1 MEFKQYDHVWF
12 DGQIIEW
19 EEAKVP
25 VMTHAIHYGTSV
37 IEGVRAY
44 ASKNNLYVFRL
55 ADHMKRL
62 HKSASV
68 YSIAM
73 KHSVNELVDATVQ
86 IIKKNEIKSSCYIRP
101 ITFVGFHGIDLN
113 VTEKSPSHT
122 AILLSVFEQ
131 YLNSKGVRACIS
143 SWRRIND
150 LSTPP
155 LAKAGGNYLN
165 SVLATQECKRNG
177 YDEAIML
184 DRDGMVS
191 EAPGEN
197 VFIVRD
203 GKIFTPPVSSSV
215 LEGITRDTAMKIAK
229 DLGYELVERAI
240 PRTELYISD
249 EIFLTGTAAEV
260 TPVVSLDGHQIGD
273 GKEGIITKSIRE
285 TYSKVV
291 RAEVKA
297 YMDWLT
303 PAW

>member
-1 MEFKQYDHVWF
+1 MEFKEFNNVWF
-12 DGQIIEW
+12 DGKIIEW
-19 EEAKVP
+19 KDARVP

-37 IEGVRAY
+37 IEGIRAY
-44 ASKNNLYVFRL
+44 AAKDNLYIFRL

-62 HKSASV
+62 HKSAAV

-73 KHSVNELVDATVQ
+73 KHSIGELVDATVN
-86 IIKKNEIKSSCYIRP
+86 IIRENKIKTSCYIRP
-101 ITFVGFHGIDLN
+101 LAFVGFHGIDLN
-113 VTEKSPSHT
+113 INEKSPSHA
-122 AILLSVFEQ
+122 AILVFMFEQ
-131 YLNSKGVRACIS
+131 YLNTKGISVCVS
-143 SWRRIND
+143 SWRRISD

-184 DRDGMVS
+184 DRDGNVS

-203 GKIFTPPVSSSV
+203 RNVITPPVASSV
-215 LEGITRDTAMKIAK
+215 LEGITRDTAMKVAG
-229 DLGYELVERAI
+229 DMGYELIERTI

-260 TPVVSLDGHQIGD
+260 TPVIRVDGHPIGD
-273 GKEGIITKSIRE
+273 GKEGTVTRSIRE
-285 TYSKVV
+285 TYYKIV
-291 RAEVKA
+291 RADVKA

-303 PAW
+303 PVW

>member
-1 MEFKQYDHVWF
+1 MEFREFNYVWF
-12 DGQIIEW
+12 DGQTIEW
-19 EEAKVP
+19 KDAKVP

-37 IEGVRAY
+37 IEGIRAY
-44 ASKNNLYVFRL
+44 AAKNNLYIFRL

-62 HKSASV
+62 HRSASV

-73 KHSVNELVDATVQ
+73 KYSIDELVDATVQ
-86 IIKKNEIKSSCYIRP
+86 IVKKNQIKNSCYIRP
-101 ITFVGFHGIDLN
+101 LAFVGFHGIDLN
-113 VTEKSPSHT
+113 VNEKSPSHT
-122 AILLSVFEQ
+122 AILVFTFEQ
-131 YLNSKGVRACIS
+131 YLNSKGIRACIS

-150 LSTPP
+150 MSTPP
-155 LAKAGGNYLN
+155 LAKAGGNYIN

-184 DRDGMVS
+184 DKDGMVS

-215 LEGITRDTAMKIAK
+215 LEGITRDSAMKIAK
-229 DLGYELVERAI
+229 DMGYELFERPI

-260 TPVVSLDGHQIGD
+260 TPVVSVDDHKIGD
-273 GKEGIITKSIRE
+273 GKEGVVTRSIRE
-285 TYSKVV
+285 MYSKVV
-291 RAEVKA
+291 RADVKA

-303 PAW
+303 PVW

>member
-1 MEFKQYDHVWF
+1 MEFKEYNYVGF

-19 EEAKVP
+19 NDAKVP

-37 IEGVRAY
+37 IEGIRAY
-44 ASKNNLYVFRL
+44 AAKNNLYVFRL

-62 HKSASV
+62 HRSASV
-68 YSIAM
+68 YSITM
-73 KHSVNELVDATVQ
+73 KYSINELVDATVET
-86 IIKKNEIKSSCYIRP
+86 IKKNQIKSSCYIRP
-101 ITFVGFHGIDLN
+101 LAFVGFHGIDLN
-113 VTEKSPSHT
+113 VNEKSPSHT
-122 AILLSVFEQ
+122 AILLFTFEQ

-155 LAKAGGNYLN
+155 LAKAGGNYIN

-203 GKIFTPPVSSSV
+203 GKIFTPPVASSV
-215 LEGITRDTAMKIAK
+215 LEGITRDTAMKVAK
-229 DLGYELVERAI
+229 DMGYELVERAI

-260 TPVVSLDGHQIGD
+260 TPVVSVDGHQIGD
-273 GKEGIITKSIRE
+273 GKEGIVTKSIRE
-285 TYSKVV
+285 MYSKIV